1 VELHRKEAIDW
12 KVNLIDTGLES
23 MTGGR
28 LRRLKNYIGNERFML
43 TYGDGLSNVDID
55 ALTEFHES
63 HGKMVTMTGVHP
75 SARFG
80 ELTVAGSKVT
90 SFEEKPQV
98 VDGWVNGGF
107 MIIEPQF
114 LDFIDSD
121 TTILEKEPLQKVANM
136 GELMCFPHEGFWQC
150 MDTKRDR
157 DLLEDMWNNRN
168 APWDVY

>member
-1 VELHRKEAIDW
+1 
-12 KVNLIDTGLES
+12 
-23 MTGGR
+23 
-28 LRRLKNYIGNERFML
+28 
-43 TYGDGLSNVDID
+43 
-55 ALTEFHES
+55 
-63 HGKMVTMTGVHP
+63 
-75 SARFG
+75 
-80 ELTVAGSKVT
+80 
-90 SFEEKPQV
+90 
-98 VDGWVNGGF
+98 